1 MDTQNIGGLCYL
13 SASQDVPHN
22 HLVLAV
28 IDIIQKHNET
38 FLDKWNTYAL
48 LGINKKKC
56 NYFNNV
62 MVWQLMKRKKGGKLF
77 FAYFS

>member
-38 FLDKWNTYAL
+38 FLDK
-48 LGINKKKC
+48 
-56 NYFNNV
+56 
-62 MVWQLMKRKKGGKLF
+62 
-77 FAYFS
+77 